1 MFLINAVCCHRLG
14 KQYGFSKASSML
26 QRLVSTWNQQMLPVI
41 LSGRDENCQSM
52 LAVQV
57 LCLRTLFLVSGIV
70 SRDELANHATSIRP
84 WVSHNVWCMGSVSWR
99 AVVSLLIAWIL
110 WWEYRGWFEKP
121 ILAND
126 GVGVGVG
133 KIAFVD
139 ENWCTLCC
147 CDVRLIT

>member
-1 MFLINAVCCHRLG
+1 MFLINAVCCHRLV

-41 LSGRDENCQSM
+41 LSGRDENCQSI

-84 WVSHNVWCMGSVSWR
+84 WVSHNV
-99 AVVSLLIAWIL
+99 
-110 WWEYRGWFEKP
+110 
-121 ILAND
+121 
-126 GVGVGVG
+126 
-133 KIAFVD
+133 
-139 ENWCTLCC
+139 
-147 CDVRLIT
+147 